1 MADGTEFFEQMRVKN
16 ANEYAK
22 TQECLSA
29 DKPKQ
34 KVSSTRAVAQV
45 TMTKDEKAHL
55 TRIAKE
61 HGLEFSPFVRLACN
75 EFIRTHG
82 WD

>member
-16 ANEYAK
+16 ADEH
-22 TQECLSA
+22 ERMRERLSG
-29 DKPKQ
+29 KPKQ
-34 KVSSTRAVAQV
+34 KVSPTRAVAQV
-45 TMTKDEKAHL
+45 TMTKDEKARL
-55 TRIAKE
+55 TGIARE

-82 WD
+82 WE